1 VTDPKLFRRFL
12 VVLAFGMALYLA
24 LAIWSGWEALTAA
37 LAKIPGSSLAA
48 VLGLVLLGLGL
59 RALRWHFFVVDLRW
73 PVPMVPSVKLFVAS
87 FAFTATPGKAGEA
100 VKSGY
105 LKRDYGVPVADSVG
119 VLLVERVYD
128 LLAVLLL
135 AVGGIGLLPNATVY
149 VAVSAAAVVGI
160 GAFAGV
166 PLLHRPVLNLMA
178 KITKL
183 KPIVAKIEAMLVACR
198 RLLRPT
204 LLLPMLV
211 LSVISWA
218 CEGVAFWMILHGVG
232 AEMHLLTASS
242 IYGLATIAG
251 ALSMLP
257 GGIGGM
263 EAVMLVLLHRNGIA
277 QPAAV
282 AATVLLRAC
291 TLWFASALG
300 FAFLAW
306 VSKGQSNA
314 VAGRDPA

>member
-1 VTDPKLFRRFL
+1 VNDPKLLRRFL
-12 VVLAFGMALYLA
+12 IVLALGMALYLS
-24 LAIWSGWEALTAA
+24 LAVWSGWDSLTAA
-37 LAKIPGSSLAA
+37 LAKMPPSSLAA

-73 PVPMVPSVKLFVAS
+73 PVPIGPSVKLFFAS

-105 LKRDYGVPVADSVG
+105 LKRDYGVPVSDSVG
-119 VLLVERVYD
+119 VLLVERIYD

-135 AVGGIGLLPNATVY
+135 AIGGIGLLPNATLY
-149 VAVSAAAVVGI
+149 VAVSAGAVVGI
-160 GAFAGV
+160 GLFAGL
-166 PLLHRPVLNLMA
+166 PFLHRPVLTLMA
-178 KITKL
+178 KIAKL
-183 KPIVAKIEAMLVACR
+183 KPLVAKIDAMLVACR
-198 RLLRPT
+198 RLLRPVIFGPT
-204 LLLPMLV
+204 LV
-211 LSVISWA
+211 LSLISWA
-218 CEGVAFWMILHGVG
+218 CEGVAFWMILQGVG
-232 AEMHLLTASS
+232 ADTPLLSACS

-263 EAVMLVLLHRNGIA
+263 EAVMLVLLHRSGVD

-306 VSKGQSNA
+306 VSRSA
-314 VAGRDPA
+314 SHADAGRRPV